1 MKRIGMLLA
10 AAAVLA
16 CSCSAP
22 STTGSSTTSTAS
34 AAERSATLACL
45 DDEFAP
51 GTSRPDSSLVGK
63 SLKTAESL
71 ALAAHQTTRVV
82 AQDGSCNAITSDL
95 VGNRVDLCVINDVVV
110 KAVVEGPTTAIPQT

>member
-1 MKRIGMLLA
+1 VKRIGMLLA
-10 AAAVLA
+10 AATVLA
-16 CSCSAP
+16 SSCSAP

-45 DDEFAP
+45 VEFAP

-71 ALAAHQTTRVV
+71 ALAAHQTTQVV
-82 AQDGSCNAITSDL
+82 AQDGGCNTITSDL
-95 VGNRVDLCVINDVVV
+95 VGNRVDLWVINDVVV
-110 KAVVEGPTTAIPQT
+110 KVVVEVTTAIPQT

>member
-10 AAAVLA
+10 DAAVLA

-45 DDEFAP
+45 AEFAP
-51 GTSRPDSSLVGK
+51 GTSRPDSSLLGK

-95 VGNRVDLCVINDVVV
+95 AGNRVDLWVINDVVV

>member
-1 MKRIGMLLA
+1 MKRIGMLLV

-45 DDEFAP
+45 AEFAS

-82 AQDGSCNAITSDL
+82 GQDGSCNAITSDL

>member
-1 MKRIGMLLA
+1 MKRIGMLLV

-45 DDEFAP
+45 AEFAS

-95 VGNRVDLCVINDVVV
+95 DGNRVDLWVINDVVV
-110 KAVVEGPTTAIPQT
+110 KAVVEGPTTAIPQP